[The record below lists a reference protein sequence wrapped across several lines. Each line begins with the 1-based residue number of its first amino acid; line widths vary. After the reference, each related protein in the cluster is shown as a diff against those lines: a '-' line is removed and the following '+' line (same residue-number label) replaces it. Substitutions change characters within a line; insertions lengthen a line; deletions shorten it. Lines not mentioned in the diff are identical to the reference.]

1 MASAPADH
9 AVVRSAPLDVAM
21 GRDSDAGTIR
31 LPQGGR
37 VEGRI
42 AERGGKPLSGAS
54 VFLRGGDGEFL
65 EEWTATTTDVGGH
78 FAYGGVPNGVWDVV
92 ARAPGHAVAVA
103 RGIRIAEGGVANVRL
118 ELLGGTEV
126 FADIGDVA
134 IERLFSLKIEVEG
147 PDGRIPLTLF
157 GLGDLTDLLAHPP
170 RPDVVRLGRF
180 VAGDYRVHGSLGDK
194 SFERKFTLKG
204 EPELHIPVELPH

>member
-1 MASAPADH
+1 GGSDLMSSAPADH
-9 AVVRSAPLDVAM
+9 AVARTAPLDVAN
-21 GRDSDAGTIR
+21 GREGDAGTIR
-31 LPQGGR
+31 LPKGGR
-37 VEGRI
+37 VEGTVTDKS
-42 AERGGKPLSGAS
+42 GKALTGAS

-65 EEWTATTTDVGGH
+65 EEWSATSADSSGH

-92 ARAPGHAVAVA
+92 ARASGHALAVA
-103 RGIRIAEGGVANVRL
+103 RGIHVAENSVADVRL

-126 FADIGDVA
+126 FGDIGEVA
-134 IERLFSLKIEVEG
+134 VERLFNLKIEVEG

-180 VAGDYRVHGSLGDK
+180 GPGEYRVHGALDGK
-194 SFERKFTLKG
+194 SFEKKFTLKG
-204 EPELHIPVELPH
+204 EPE